1 MRRLISRRHM
11 MRGAAAGAAGVA
23 GLAALAACGETQVV
37 TKEVPVETTVIKEVP
52 VEKIVRET
60 EIREVPVEKIVTQQ
74 VDRIVTQTVEVQ
86 KIVEVEKIV
95 TQTVEVEKVVERVVE
110 KVVEAA
116 PAPMAQNLLFQTDH
130 TSGPRGAA
138 VDWALERFS
147 SQFPHI
153 GVRYVPAPTQV
164 EIVYGA
170 MVAAGS
176 TPEAALMS
184 GWFAAQWY
192 TGDAFVNIDD
202 FLAKQDDYN
211 PEDWYYP
218 GDSSGVDFAD
228 TVPYGHLG
236 GLRGKQFG
244 MPYQGNTNGQHINLQ
259 LMEEAGIQW
268 PTPGNWHLEQ
278 QFLDDLRKATNPDA
292 GTFGIEVGGGNG
304 GSWTQWNPWGW
315 ALADDPNIM
324 YRSAD
329 GMRTT
334 CWDSGADR
342 GVRLAVD
349 LIAVHGVSPKLGESR
364 ELAGEFRD
372 LFSAGKLLTA
382 RNGGAVGSTV
392 GRVAGRFPWSMAPM
406 PEGPRG
412 PVPHEITE
420 QPHMISNTAA
430 LRDTV
435 EASAQFV
442 LFMAGPEVQGRIAID
457 RGSMPLRKEV
467 HASAEMAAGPPERH
481 NMWKEY
487 LDQPDARHRQMA
499 YPAWLEWINSWRN
512 VDAAHAGDL
521 SIDDLMERSLARADR
536 VLEDNAEAYQDLK
549 TYIAN
554 V

>member
-1 MRRLISRRHM
+1 MSGLVPNHMTRRRLLRVGGSL
-11 MRGAAAGAAGVA
+11 GLGAAGAAV
-23 GLAALAACGETQVV
+23 LAACGETQVV

-60 EIREVPVEKIVTQQ
+60 EVKEVPVEKIVTQQ
-74 VDRIVTQTVEVQ
+74 VDRIVTQTVEVE
-86 KIVEVEKIV
+86 KVVEKVVEVEKIV
-95 TQTVEVEKVVERVVE
+95 TQTVEVEKIVEVQP
-110 KVVEAA
+110 AA
-116 PAPMAQNLLFQTDH
+116 LTQNILFQTDH

-147 SQFPHI
+147 AQFPSI

-192 TGDAFVNIDD
+192 TADAFVNIDD

-278 QFLDDLRKATNPDA
+278 QFLDDLRKATNPEA

-315 ALADDPNIM
+315 ALADDPSIM

-349 LIAVHGVSPKLGESR
+349 MIAVHGVSPKLGESR

-382 RNGGAVGSTV
+382 RNGGAVGSTI
-392 GRVAGRFPWSMAPM
+392 GRIAGRFPWSMAPM

-467 HASAEMAAGPPERH
+467 HASPEMAAGPPERH

-521 SIDDLMERSLARADR
+521 TIDELMERSLTRADR
-536 VLEDNAEAYQDLK
+536 VLSENAEAYQELK

>member
-1 MRRLISRRHM
+1 MSFAALSRRRLVKSL
-11 MRGAAAGAAGVA
+11 GAGALGAAGAA
-23 GLAALAACGETQVV
+23 LLAACGETPAAEVETMV
-37 TKEVPVETTVIKEVP
+37 EKEVPVERAATKEAVKAVTVA
-52 VEKIVRET
+52 RT
-60 EIREVPVEKIVTQQ
+60 VTRQ
-74 VDRIVTQTVEVQ
+74 VQA
-86 KIVEVEKIV
+86 
-95 TQTVEVEKVVERVVE
+95 E
-110 KVVEAA
+110 KVVEAQ
-116 PAPMAQNLLFQTDH
+116 PTPQTQTLQFQTDH
-130 TSGPRGAA
+130 TSGSRGSA
-138 VDWALERFS
+138 VAWALARFYA
-147 SQFPHI
+147 QNPNI
-153 GVRYVPAPTQV
+153 IVRYVPAPTDV
-164 EIVYGA
+164 SVVYGT

-176 TPEAALMS
+176 LPEAALMS
-184 GWFAAQWY
+184 GWFATGWY
-192 TGDAFVNIDD
+192 TAGAFTNIDD
-202 FLAKQDDYN
+202 VLAKQDGYN
-211 PEDWYYP
+211 AQDWYYP

-228 TVPYGHLG
+228 TLPYGHLD

-259 LMEEAGIQW
+259 IMEEAGIQW

-278 QFLDDLRKATNPDA
+278 QYLDDLRKATDPDTN
-292 GTFGIEVGGGNG
+292 TFGIEVGGGNG

-349 LIAVHGVSPKLGESR
+349 LIAVHKVSPALGESR

-382 RNGGAVGSTV
+382 RNGGAVGSTIS
-392 GRVAGRFPWSMAPM
+392 RVADRFPWSMAPM

-420 QPHMISNTAA
+420 QPHMIANTAQ
-430 LRDTV
+430 LNGTT
-435 EASAQFV
+435 EAATQFV
-442 LFMAGPEVQGRIAID
+442 LFMAGPEVQGRIAVD
-457 RGSMPLRKEV
+457 RGSMPLRKDV
-467 HASAEMAAGPPERH
+467 MASPELAAGPPQRH
-481 NMWKEY
+481 GMWKDY
-487 LDQPDARHRQMA
+487 LEQPDARHRQMG

-521 SIDDLMERSLARADR
+521 TIDELMERSLTRADR
-536 VLEDNAEAYQDLK
+536 VLSENVEAYQELK